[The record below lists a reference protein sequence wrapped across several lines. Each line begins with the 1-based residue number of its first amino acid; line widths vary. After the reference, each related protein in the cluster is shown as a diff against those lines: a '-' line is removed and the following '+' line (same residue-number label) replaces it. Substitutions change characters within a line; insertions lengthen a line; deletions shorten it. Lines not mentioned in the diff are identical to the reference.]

1 MSRSGF
7 TLVES
12 VIAIVI
18 IGVLLAVGMPR
29 MKDWLLREDVRA
41 ARRQVTTHIA
51 RGRATAVY
59 RGCPAVL
66 HLDESA
72 YRVWITSC
80 PVQGTGVDTV
90 GNIDDFQSHFG
101 VTFTADGDSVLFTP
115 QGVALAANS
124 ISMTFTKAGYTSTL
138 LITPVGRPVW

>member
-18 IGVLLAVGMPR
+18 IGVLVAVGMPSFR
-29 MKDWLLREDVRA
+29 DWLLREDVRS
-41 ARRQVTTHIA
+41 ARRQVTTHLA

-66 HLDESA
+66 HIDDSA
-72 YRVWITSC
+72 HRVWITSC
-80 PVQGTGVDTV
+80 PLQGAGLDTV
-90 GNIDDFQSHFG
+90 GNIDRFLDHFG
-101 VTFTADGDSVLFTP
+101 VAFTTDGDSVLFTP
-115 QGVALAANS
+115 QGVALATAS
-124 ISMTFTKAGYTSTL
+124 ISMTFSKAGYSNSL

>member
-1 MSRSGF
+1 VSRSGF

-18 IGVLLAVGMPR
+18 IGVLLAVAMPS

-41 ARRQVTTHIA
+41 ARRQVTTHLA
-51 RGRATAVY
+51 RGRATAVF

-66 HLDESA
+66 HLDDSA

-80 PVQGTGVDTV
+80 PLQGAGLDTV
-90 GNIDDFQSHFG
+90 GNIDNLQTHFG
-101 VTFTADGDSVLFTP
+101 VTFTSDGDSVLFTP

-124 ISMTFTKAGYTSTL
+124 ISLTFTKAGYTRDL
-138 LITPVGRPVW
+138 LITPVGRSVW

>member
-18 IGVLLAVGMPR
+18 IGVLLAIGMPR
-29 MKDWLLREDVRA
+29 MQEWWLRENVRS
-41 ARRQVTTHIA
+41 ARRQVTTHLA

-66 HLDESA
+66 HIDDTA
-72 YRVWITSC
+72 DRIWITAC
-80 PVQGTGVDTV
+80 PIQGTGLDTV
-90 GNIDDFQSHFG
+90 GTVDYFQRRFG

-115 QGVALAANS
+115 QGVALAATS
-124 ISMTFTKAGYTSTL
+124 ISMTFTKAGFTYSL

>member
-1 MSRSGF
+1 VSRSGF

-18 IGVLLAVGMPR
+18 IGVLVAVGMPSFR
-29 MKDWLLREDVRA
+29 DWLLREDVRS
-41 ARRQVTTHIA
+41 ARRQVTTHLA

-66 HLDESA
+66 HIDDSA
-72 YRVWITSC
+72 HRVWITSC
-80 PVQGTGVDTV
+80 PLQGAGLDTV
-90 GNIDDFQSHFG
+90 GNIDRFLDHFG
-101 VTFTADGDSVLFTP
+101 VAFTTDGDSVLFTP
-115 QGVALAANS
+115 QGVALATAS
-124 ISMTFTKAGYTSTL
+124 ISMTFSKAGYSNSL

>member
-12 VIAIVI
+12 IVAIVI

-41 ARRQVTTHIA
+41 ARRQVTTHLA

-59 RGCPAVL
+59 RGCTAVL
-66 HLDESA
+66 HLDGGTD
-72 YRVWITSC
+72 RVWITSC
-80 PVQGTGVDTV
+80 AIQGPGVDTV
-90 GNIDDFQSHFG
+90 GTIDDFWSHFG
-101 VTFTADGDSVLFTP
+101 VTFTSDGDSVLFTP
-115 QGVALAANS
+115 QGVALATNS
-124 ISMTFTKAGYTSTL
+124 ISMVFTKAGYTRDL